1 MMQVITV
8 KSRFIADNQTDMDIE
23 IKQKGTPDIVT
34 GAPAEMESRC
44 AVRLKPRER
53 SACLLTCL
61 CPGILA
67 MPLDLVQL
75 SAQPD
80 LRHCQS

>member
-1 MMQVITV
+1 MITV

-23 IKQKGTPDIVT
+23 IKQKGTPDIMT

-53 SACLLTCL
+53 SARLPISFRPAYLQ
-61 CPGILA
+61 CP
-67 MPLDLVQL
+67 
-75 SAQPD
+75 
-80 LRHCQS
+80 

>member
-53 SACLLTCL
+53 SAHLSMYLQ
-61 CPGILA
+61 CP
-67 MPLDLVQL
+67 
-75 SAQPD
+75 
-80 LRHCQS
+80 

>member
-53 SACLLTCL
+53 SAHLLICLSILQ
-61 CPGILA
+61 CP
-67 MPLDLVQL
+67 
-75 SAQPD
+75 
-80 LRHCQS
+80 